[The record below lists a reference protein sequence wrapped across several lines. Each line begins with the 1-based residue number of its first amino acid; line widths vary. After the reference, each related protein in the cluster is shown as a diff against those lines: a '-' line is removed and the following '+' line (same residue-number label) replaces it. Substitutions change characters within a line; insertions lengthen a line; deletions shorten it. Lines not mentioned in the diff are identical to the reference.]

1 VLRMLLSVLL
11 TLGLAQSQSD
21 RGATPAS
28 SSLKPAYEIADA
40 YDVYAAVLPKDWMLY
55 GKPAKQL
62 IVQQET
68 YPAKMC
74 LEPEPESG
82 KLIGEAIED
91 YKKQNERM
99 WFLQRKFKTDKPYV
113 VLSSEAFMGKNQGRW
128 EMPAFPD
135 SGGYFLLSAVGFNSQ
150 RTVAVV
156 WVEQRCGRLCGK
168 GEFHVLQ
175 KTQNEWATAEVARVV
190 LQHRFLTETR
200 R

>member
-1 VLRMLLSVLL
+1 MLRMLLSVLL

-28 SSLKPAYEIADA
+28 SSLKRAYEIADA

-99 WFLQRKFKTDKPYV
+99 WFLQRKFKTDKPCCHQKHSWERTRADGRCPRSLTRAATFCYLRSASIHREPSPSFGWSNVAAACV
-113 VLSSEAFMGKNQGRW
+113 VRANSTYFKRRRMNGQPLKWRGLFCSIAF
-128 EMPAFPD
+128 
-135 SGGYFLLSAVGFNSQ
+135 
-150 RTVAVV
+150 
-156 WVEQRCGRLCGK
+156 
-168 GEFHVLQ
+168 
-175 KTQNEWATAEVARVV
+175 
-190 LQHRFLTETR
+190 
-200 R
+200 